1 MRVMLLAAGRGERMG
16 PLTEHRPKPM
26 LEVAGRPLIAH
37 HLAKLHTM
45 GFREVVIN
53 TSYLGDQIHA
63 FCGDGSAFG
72 LDIVY
77 SPEPER
83 LETAGGIIQALPLL
97 GSDPFW
103 VINADVWCDYQPFPW
118 VRLPPGGL
126 ASLIMVDNPL
136 HHPIGD
142 FAFTPSGRLAN
153 KNSDADFAF
162 TYAGIGVYS
171 PALFEGW
178 ESGVLPLRPVL
189 EQGIRQGLV
198 FGERFRGY
206 WCDVGTPARLASLD
220 KMLAGRVS

>member
-1 MRVMLLAAGRGERMG
+1 MLLAAGRGERMG
-16 PLTEHRPKPM
+16 SLTEHCPKPM

-53 TSYLGDQIHA
+53 TSYLGDQIQA

-72 LDIVY
+72 LDIAY

-83 LETAGGIIQALPLL
+83 LETAGGIINALPLL

-118 VRLPPGGL
+118 VRLPPGAL
-126 ASLIMVDNPL
+126 ASLIIVDNPP
-136 HHPIGD
+136 HHPSGD
-142 FAFTPSGRLAN
+142 FAFTPSGRLAD
-153 KNSDADFAF
+153 KTGDADFAF
-162 TYAGIGVYS
+162 TYSGIGVYS
-171 PALFEGW
+171 PVLFEAW

-206 WCDVGTPARLASLD
+206 WCDVGTPERLASLD